1 MAKDRT
7 SEGPDA
13 PRGDA
18 GVNRRDAFRSL
29 AGAAAT
35 AATAAVAVGSP
46 AQAEPVCPE
55 PEARNPYGS
64 PPGSGIS
71 MPPFYRPTPSIKNR
85 NNFFPQT
92 EELGADEMRITFMG
106 SNPWPPRLNQAG
118 TCIMVEL
125 GNGSRLFFDFG
136 SGCLRN
142 IIGMQIPVPEINDI
156 FLTHLHV
163 DHFADLPY
171 LYAFAPMMMRWKPLR
186 LVGPSGR
193 TPELGTRAMAE
204 AMQKM
209 CHWHSESFMSLP
221 VGDGYEVE
229 VAEFDFKDDGGP
241 CYDKNG
247 VTVRHWR
254 RSHTKDGASAYRLDW
269 NGLSF
274 VWTGDG
280 KPDELTAKFAKGA
293 DVFVSEMAVDNPA
306 LWALKQ
312 GIPMEIGAFTIDSAH
327 TPGYGLGYLSKQI
340 EPRLAMATHFSFD
353 IELLG
358 EAVAEVRT
366 HWKGMFAFG
375 VDLTVVNVTRDAIW
389 IREAAIPDSANT
401 TRPNPKWM
409 VDELFGGVL
418 PKEIAFPPPKF
429 TVASQ
434 QDQAIRDLEIKPETF
449 TPPDQ
454 IRKWVREF
462 PVDLKLDPAALLGQP
477 PAKK

>member
-118 TCIMVEL
+118 TCIMVEI

-209 CHWHSESFMSLP
+209 SHWHSESFMSLP

-340 EPRLAMATHFSFD
+340 EPRLPWRRLRYRAAWRGGRRGSHPLERHVRLWRGPHRRQRHQRRHLD
-353 IELLG
+353 PRGGDPRLG
-358 EAVAEVRT
+358 QYDPAQPEVDGRRAVWRRPPEGNRLPAAEVHRR
-366 HWKGMFAFG
+366 KPAGSG
-375 VDLTVVNVTRDAIW
+375 DPR
-389 IREAAIPDSANT
+389 S
-401 TRPNPKWM
+401 
-409 VDELFGGVL
+409 G
-418 PKEIAFPPPKF
+418 
-429 TVASQ
+429 
-434 QDQAIRDLEIKPETF
+434 DQARDLHSAGSNSQMGP
-449 TPPDQ
+449 
-454 IRKWVREF
+454 
-462 PVDLKLDPAALLGQP
+462 
-477 PAKK
+477 